1 MTIRTPLFCGTA
13 LAEHIERVEANFM
26 ALATEVARAR
36 RGDEVAFV
44 RTIAGGTATFAEPDS
59 PFNKVAGLGFAGVP
73 AADELAQV
81 EQAFHELGAPVQV
94 ELSNLADPAVGEL
107 FTERGYRLAG
117 YENVLGI
124 ALNDLPAFEPP
135 PGIEIRP
142 CRDGESQLAVNI
154 LVESVHT
161 PDAEGAT
168 AAVAE
173 DFPSDALANAIRDM
187 EAAGTRRYLALIDG
201 VPVGSGALRI
211 AEGIAYFA
219 GTATAVQYRRR
230 GVQTALIATRLAAA
244 KAAGCDIATVT
255 TGPGTK
261 SQQNVQ
267 RRGFDLLYTRA
278 LLLKTP

>member
-13 LAEHIERVEANFM
+13 LAERIERVEAHFM
-26 ALATEVARAR
+26 AKAAEAARVR
-36 RGDEVAFV
+36 RGDQVGFARE
-44 RTIAGGTATFAEPDS
+44 IAGGIATYAEPDS
-59 PFNKVAGLGFAGVP
+59 PFNKVAGLGFAGTP
-73 AADELAQV
+73 TADELTQV
-81 EQAFHELGAPVQV
+81 EKAFHELDAPVQV
-94 ELSNLADPAVGEL
+94 ELSNLAAPAVGEL
-107 FTERGYRLAG
+107 LTDHGYRLAG
-117 YENVLGI
+117 YENVLGM
-124 ALNDLPAFEPP
+124 ALDDLPAFEPP

-142 CRDGESQLAVNI
+142 CRDDESQLVVDI
-154 LVESVHT
+154 LVESVRT
-161 PDAEGAT
+161 PDTEGA
-168 AAVAE
+168 AAAE
-173 DFPSDALANAIRDM
+173 DFPADALANALRDM
-187 EAAGTRRYLALIDG
+187 DAAGTRRYLALIDG

-219 GTATAVQYRRR
+219 GTATTVQHRRR
-230 GVQTALIATRLAAA
+230 GVQTALIATRLAEA